1 MIDSHCHLNLAPLG
15 SNLTEVLR
23 KAKQNGVKRIMV
35 PGITP
40 ASWKVLSSFNSQPYC
55 DILPIDTAIGLHPY
69 FLPKERDEIPPL
81 LKQFEEAVAGGV
93 VNTKESLSV
102 AEGALPNSQGFLAV
116 AQGCDPEA
124 QGCSS
129 NAQGCPLV
137 AQGCSSSAQGCSS
150 SAQGCLSNAHGC
162 PPVAQGCLSSAQ
174 GCLSSAKGC
183 LSAIGETG
191 LDGHIPVDMNVQKQ
205 VLHAHLD
212 IADSFGLPVILHH
225 RKSHHLLFE
234 ALKASAFEGRGVI
247 HAFSGSTDVAKRYID
262 RGFCLGIGG
271 TITYERAKK
280 TKDTVTYLLRHHPES
295 ILLETDA
302 PDMPMS
308 GRQGQPNMP
317 HYLTDVVAALSGLS
331 EIEPNEIKTIT
342 SANYARLFKPFL
354 F

>member
-15 SNLTEVLR
+15 SNLTEVLS
-23 KAKQNGVKRIMV
+23 KAKQNGVRRIMV

-40 ASWKVLSSFNSQPYC
+40 ASWKVLSGYNSQPYC

-69 FLPKERDEIPPL
+69 FLPKQRDEIPPL
-81 LKQFEEAVAGGV
+81 LKQFEEAVAGAV
-93 VNTKESLSV
+93 VNTKESLSLV
-102 AEGALPNSQGFLAV
+102 KGALPNSQ
-116 AQGCDPEA
+116 C
-124 QGCSS
+124 
-129 NAQGCPLV
+129 CP
-137 AQGCSSSAQGCSS
+137 SI
-150 SAQGCLSNAHGC
+150 AQGCLF
-162 PPVAQGCLSSAQ
+162 
-174 GCLSSAKGC
+174 SAKGC
-183 LSAIGETG
+183 FSAIGETG

-205 VLHAHLD
+205 ALHAHLD

-225 RKSHHLLFE
+225 RKSHHLLLE
-234 ALKASAFEGRGVI
+234 ALKASSFEGRGVI
-247 HAFSGSTDVAKRYID
+247 HAFSGNTDVAKRYID

-280 TKDTVTYLLRHHPES
+280 TRDTVTYLLRHHPEH

-317 HYLTDVVAALSGLS
+317 HYLKDVVAALSGLS
-331 EIEPNEIKTIT
+331 DIEPDEINAIT
-342 SANYARLFKPFL
+342 SANYARLFKPCL

>member
-40 ASWKVLSSFNSQPYC
+40 ASWNVLSSYNSQPYC

-81 LKQFEEAVAGGV
+81 LKQFEDAVADAV
-93 VNTKESLSV
+93 ANTKESLSLV
-102 AEGALPNSQGFLAV
+102 KGALPNAQGFLSV
-116 AQGCDPEA
+116 AQGCAPEA

-129 NAQGCPLV
+129 NAQGC
-137 AQGCSSSAQGCSS
+137 
-150 SAQGCLSNAHGC
+150 
-162 PPVAQGCLSSAQ
+162 LSSAQ
-174 GCLSSAKGC
+174 GCFSSAQGC
-183 LSAIGETG
+183 FSAIGETG
-191 LDGHIPVDMNVQKQ
+191 LDGHIPVDMNVQQQ

-225 RKSHHLLFE
+225 RKSHHLLLE
-234 ALKASAFEGRGVI
+234 ALKASSFEGRGVI
-247 HAFSGSTDVAKRYID
+247 HAFSGSKDVAKRYID

-271 TITYERAKK
+271 TVTYERAKK
-280 TKDTVTYLLRHHPES
+280 TRDTVTYLLWHHPES

-317 HYLTDVVAALSGLS
+317 HYLTDVVAALSALS
-331 EIEPNEIKTIT
+331 DIEPNEINAIT
-342 SANYARLFKPFL
+342 SANYARLFKPSL

>member
-15 SNLTEVLR
+15 SNVTEVLQQ
-23 KAKQNGVKRIMV
+23 AKQNGVKRIMV

-40 ASWKVLSSFNSQPYC
+40 ASWNVLSSYNSQPYC

-69 FLPKERDEIPPL
+69 FLPKELDEIPPL
-81 LKQFEEAVAGGV
+81 LKQFEEAVAGAV
-93 VNTKESLSV
+93 VNIKESLSLV
-102 AEGALPNSQGFLAV
+102 KGALPNAQGFLAV
-116 AQGCDPEA
+116 AQGCAPE
-124 QGCSS
+124 
-129 NAQGCPLV
+129 
-137 AQGCSSSAQGCSS
+137 
-150 SAQGCLSNAHGC
+150 AQGCLSN
-162 PPVAQGCLSSAQ
+162 AQGCLSSAQ
-174 GCLSSAKGC
+174 GCLSSAQGC
-183 LSAIGETG
+183 FSAIGETG

-225 RKSHHLLFE
+225 RKSHHLLLE
-234 ALKASAFEGRGVI
+234 ALKASSFEGRGVI
-247 HAFSGSTDVAKRYID
+247 HAFSGSKDVAKRYID

-271 TITYERAKK
+271 TVTYERAKK
-280 TKDTVTYLLRHHPES
+280 TRDTVTYLLRHHPES

-317 HYLTDVVAALSGLS
+317 HYLKDVVAALSALS
-331 EIEPNEIKTIT
+331 DIEPNEINAIT
-342 SANYARLFKPFL
+342 SANYVRLFKPSL

>member
-1 MIDSHCHLNLAPLG
+1 LAPLG

-81 LKQFEEAVAGGV
+81 LKQFEEAVAGAV

-116 AQGCDPEA
+116 AQGC
-124 QGCSS
+124 
-129 NAQGCPLV
+129 
-137 AQGCSSSAQGCSS
+137 SSSAQ
-150 SAQGCLSNAHGC
+150 GC

-183 LSAIGETG
+183 FSAIGETG

-212 IADSFGLPVILHH
+212 IANSFGLPVILHH

-234 ALKASAFEGRGVI
+234 ALKASSFEGRGVI

-280 TKDTVTYLLRHHPES
+280 TKDTVTYLLRNHPES

-342 SANYARLFKPFL
+342 SANYARLFKPSL

>member
-81 LKQFEEAVAGGV
+81 LKQFEEAVAGAV

-116 AQGCDPEA
+116 AQGC
-124 QGCSS
+124 
-129 NAQGCPLV
+129 
-137 AQGCSSSAQGCSS
+137 SSSAQ
-150 SAQGCLSNAHGC
+150 GC

-183 LSAIGETG
+183 FSAIGETG

-212 IADSFGLPVILHH
+212 IANSFGLPVILHH

-234 ALKASAFEGRGVI
+234 ALKASSFEGRGVI

-280 TKDTVTYLLRHHPES
+280 TKDTVTYLLRNHPES

-342 SANYARLFKPFL
+342 SANYARLFKPSL

>member
-69 FLPKERDEIPPL
+69 FLPKERDEISPL
-81 LKQFEEAVAGGV
+81 LKQFEEAVAGAV

-124 QGCSS
+124 QGC
-129 NAQGCPLV
+129 
-137 AQGCSSSAQGCSS
+137 
-150 SAQGCLSNAHGC
+150 LSN
-162 PPVAQGCLSSAQ
+162 AQGCLSSAQ
-174 GCLSSAKGC
+174 GCFC
-183 LSAIGETG
+183 AIGETG

-234 ALKASAFEGRGVI
+234 ALKASSFEGRGVI

-280 TKDTVTYLLRHHPES
+280 TKDTVTYLLRNHPES

-317 HYLTDVVAALSGLS
+317 HYLKDVVAALSGLS
-331 EIEPNEIKTIT
+331 DIEPDEINAIT
-342 SANYARLFKPFL
+342 SANYARLFKPSL

>member
-81 LKQFEEAVAGGV
+81 LKQFEEAVAGAV

-124 QGCSS
+124 QGC
-129 NAQGCPLV
+129 
-137 AQGCSSSAQGCSS
+137 
-150 SAQGCLSNAHGC
+150 LSN
-162 PPVAQGCLSSAQ
+162 AQ

-183 LSAIGETG
+183 FCAIGETG

-234 ALKASAFEGRGVI
+234 ALKASSFEGRGVI

-280 TKDTVTYLLRHHPES
+280 TKDTVTYLLRNHPES

-342 SANYARLFKPFL
+342 SANYARLFKPSL

>member
-1 MIDSHCHLNLAPLG
+1 MIDSHCHLNLTPLG
-15 SNLTEVLR
+15 SNLTEVLQQ
-23 KAKQNGVKRIMV
+23 AKQNGVRRIMV

-40 ASWKVLSSFNSQPYC
+40 ASWKVLSSYNSQPYC
-55 DILPIDTAIGLHPY
+55 DMLPIDTAIGLHPY

-81 LKQFEEAVAGGV
+81 LKQFEEAVAGAV

-102 AEGALPNSQGFLAV
+102 GEGALPNAK
-116 AQGCDPEA
+116 
-124 QGCSS
+124 GCSS
-129 NAQGCPLV
+129 NAQGFF
-137 AQGCSSSAQGCSS
+137 
-150 SAQGCLSNAHGC
+150 
-162 PPVAQGCLSSAQ
+162 
-174 GCLSSAKGC
+174 
-183 LSAIGETG
+183 SAIGETG

-225 RKSHHLLFE
+225 RKSHHLLLE
-234 ALKASAFEGRGVI
+234 ALKASSFKGRGVV

-262 RGFCLGIGG
+262 KGFCLGIGG

-280 TKDTVTYLLRHHPES
+280 TRDTVTYLLRHHPES

-317 HYLTDVVAALSGLS
+317 HYLKDVVAALSGLS
-331 EIEPNEIKTIT
+331 DIEPDEIKTIT
-342 SANYARLFKPFL
+342 SANYARLFKPSL
-354 F
+354 FQTI

>member
-81 LKQFEEAVAGGV
+81 LKQFEEAVAGAV

-129 NAQGCPLV
+129 NAQGCL
-137 AQGCSSSAQGCSS
+137 
-150 SAQGCLSNAHGC
+150 
-162 PPVAQGCLSSAQ
+162 
-174 GCLSSAKGC
+174 
-183 LSAIGETG
+183 
-191 LDGHIPVDMNVQKQ
+191 
-205 VLHAHLD
+205 
-212 IADSFGLPVILHH
+212 
-225 RKSHHLLFE
+225 
-234 ALKASAFEGRGVI
+234 
-247 HAFSGSTDVAKRYID
+247 
-262 RGFCLGIGG
+262 
-271 TITYERAKK
+271 
-280 TKDTVTYLLRHHPES
+280 
-295 ILLETDA
+295 
-302 PDMPMS
+302 
-308 GRQGQPNMP
+308 
-317 HYLTDVVAALSGLS
+317 
-331 EIEPNEIKTIT
+331 
-342 SANYARLFKPFL
+342 
-354 F
+354 

>member
-81 LKQFEEAVAGGV
+81 LKQFEEAVAGAV

-124 QGCSS
+124 QGC
-129 NAQGCPLV
+129 
-137 AQGCSSSAQGCSS
+137 
-150 SAQGCLSNAHGC
+150 LSN
-162 PPVAQGCLSSAQ
+162 AQGCLSSAQ
-174 GCLSSAKGC
+174 GCFC
-183 LSAIGETG
+183 AIGETG

-234 ALKASAFEGRGVI
+234 ALKASSFEGRGVI

-280 TKDTVTYLLRHHPES
+280 TKDTVTYLLRNHPES

-317 HYLTDVVAALSGLS
+317 HYLKDVVAALSGLS
-331 EIEPNEIKTIT
+331 DIEPDEINAIT
-342 SANYARLFKPFL
+342 SANYARLFKPCL

>member
-81 LKQFEEAVAGGV
+81 LKQFEEAVAGAV

-116 AQGCDPEA
+116 AQGC
-124 QGCSS
+124 
-129 NAQGCPLV
+129 
-137 AQGCSSSAQGCSS
+137 SSSAQ
-150 SAQGCLSNAHGC
+150 GC

-183 LSAIGETG
+183 FSAIGETG

-212 IADSFGLPVILHH
+212 IANSFGLPVILHH
-225 RKSHHLLFE
+225 RRSHHLLFE
-234 ALKASAFEGRGVI
+234 ALKASSFEGRGVI

-280 TKDTVTYLLRHHPES
+280 TKDTVTYLLRNHPES

-342 SANYARLFKPFL
+342 SANYARLFKPSL

>member
-55 DILPIDTAIGLHPY
+55 DILPIDNAIGLHPY

-81 LKQFEEAVAGGV
+81 LKQFEEAVAGAV

-102 AEGALPNSQGFLAV
+102 AEGALPNSQGSLAV

-129 NAQGCPLV
+129 N
-137 AQGCSSSAQGCSS
+137 
-150 SAQGCLSNAHGC
+150 AQGCLSNAHGC

-183 LSAIGETG
+183 FCAIGETG

-234 ALKASAFEGRGVI
+234 ALKASSFEGRGVI
-247 HAFSGSTDVAKRYID
+247 HAFSGSTDVAKRYIG

>member
-23 KAKQNGVKRIMV
+23 QAKQNGVKRIMV

-40 ASWKVLSSFNSQPYC
+40 ESWKVLSSFNSQPFC

-69 FLPKERDEIPPL
+69 FLPKQRDEISPL
-81 LKQFEEAVAGGV
+81 LKQFEEAVAGAV
-93 VNTKESLSV
+93 VNTKESLSLV
-102 AEGALPNSQGFLAV
+102 KGALPNAQGFLAV
-116 AQGCDPEA
+116 AQGCAPE
-124 QGCSS
+124 
-129 NAQGCPLV
+129 
-137 AQGCSSSAQGCSS
+137 
-150 SAQGCLSNAHGC
+150 AQGCLSN
-162 PPVAQGCLSSAQ
+162 AQGCLSSAQ
-174 GCLSSAKGC
+174 GCF
-183 LSAIGETG
+183 SAIGETG

-225 RKSHHLLFE
+225 RKSHHLLLE
-234 ALKASAFEGRGVI
+234 ALKASSFEGRGVI
-247 HAFSGSTDVAKRYID
+247 HAFSGSKDVAKRYID

-280 TKDTVTYLLRHHPES
+280 TRDTVTYLLRHHPES

-317 HYLTDVVAALSGLS
+317 HYLKDVVAALSGLS
-331 EIEPNEIKTIT
+331 DIEPDEINAIT
-342 SANYARLFKPFL
+342 SANYAHLFKPSL

>member
-69 FLPKERDEIPPL
+69 FLPKERDEISPL
-81 LKQFEEAVAGGV
+81 LKQFEEAVAGAV

-124 QGCSS
+124 QGC
-129 NAQGCPLV
+129 
-137 AQGCSSSAQGCSS
+137 
-150 SAQGCLSNAHGC
+150 LSN
-162 PPVAQGCLSSAQ
+162 AQGCLSSAQ
-174 GCLSSAKGC
+174 GCFC
-183 LSAIGETG
+183 AIGETG

-234 ALKASAFEGRGVI
+234 ALKASSFEGRGVI

-280 TKDTVTYLLRHHPES
+280 TKDTVTYLLRHHPEH

-317 HYLTDVVAALSGLS
+317 HYLKDVVAALSGLS
-331 EIEPNEIKTIT
+331 DIEPDEINAIT
-342 SANYARLFKPFL
+342 SANYARLFKPCL

>member
-15 SNLTEVLR
+15 SNVTEVLQQ
-23 KAKQNGVKRIMV
+23 AKQNGVKRIMV

-40 ASWKVLSSFNSQPYC
+40 ASWNVLSSYNSQPYC

-69 FLPKERDEIPPL
+69 FLPKELDEIPPL
-81 LKQFEEAVAGGV
+81 LKQFEEAVAGAV
-93 VNTKESLSV
+93 VNIKESLSLV
-102 AEGALPNSQGFLAV
+102 KGALPNAQGFLAV
-116 AQGCDPEA
+116 AQGCAPE
-124 QGCSS
+124 
-129 NAQGCPLV
+129 
-137 AQGCSSSAQGCSS
+137 
-150 SAQGCLSNAHGC
+150 AQGCLSN
-162 PPVAQGCLSSAQ
+162 AQGCLSSAQ
-174 GCLSSAKGC
+174 GCLSSAQGC
-183 LSAIGETG
+183 FSAIGETG

-234 ALKASAFEGRGVI
+234 ALKASSFEGRGVI

-280 TKDTVTYLLRHHPES
+280 TKDTVTYLLRNHPES

-342 SANYARLFKPFL
+342 SANYARLFKPSL

>member
-81 LKQFEEAVAGGV
+81 LKQFEEAVAGAV

-116 AQGCDPEA
+116 AQGC
-124 QGCSS
+124 
-129 NAQGCPLV
+129 
-137 AQGCSSSAQGCSS
+137 SSSAQ
-150 SAQGCLSNAHGC
+150 GC

-183 LSAIGETG
+183 FSAIGETG

-234 ALKASAFEGRGVI
+234 ALKASSFEGRGVI

-280 TKDTVTYLLRHHPES
+280 TKDTVTYLLRNHPES

-342 SANYARLFKPFL
+342 SANYARLFKPSL

>member
-15 SNLTEVLR
+15 SNLTEMLR
-23 KAKQNGVKRIMV
+23 QAQQNGVRRIMV

-40 ASWKVLSSFNSQPYC
+40 ASWKVLSSYNSQPYC

-69 FLPKERDEIPPL
+69 FLTKERDEIPPL
-81 LKQFEEAVAGGV
+81 LKRFEDAVADAV
-93 VNTKESLSV
+93 VNAKESLSV
-102 AEGALPNSQGFLAV
+102 AEGASPNAQGFL
-116 AQGCDPEA
+116 
-124 QGCSS
+124 S
-129 NAQGCPLV
+129 V
-137 AQGCSSSAQGCSS
+137 AQGCSSS
-150 SAQGCLSNAHGC
+150 
-162 PPVAQGCLSSAQ
+162 AQGCLSSAQ
-174 GCLSSAKGC
+174 GCLSSAQGC
-183 LSAIGETG
+183 FSAIGETG

-225 RKSHHLLFE
+225 RKSHHLLLE
-234 ALKASAFEGRGVI
+234 ALKASSFEGRGVV

-271 TITYERAKK
+271 TITYQRAKK
-280 TKDTVTYLLRHHPES
+280 TRDTVAYLLRHHPES

-317 HYLTDVVAALSGLS
+317 HYLKDVVAALSGLS
-331 EIEPNEIKTIT
+331 DIEPNEINAIT
-342 SANYARLFKPFL
+342 SANYARLFKPSL

>member
-1 MIDSHCHLNLAPLG
+1 MIDSHCHLNLAPLE

-40 ASWKVLSSFNSQPYC
+40 ASWKVLSSYNSQPFC

-69 FLPKERDEIPPL
+69 FLPKQRDEIPPL
-81 LKQFEEAVAGGV
+81 LKQFEEAVAGAV

-102 AEGALPNSQGFLAV
+102 GEGALPN
-116 AQGCDPEA
+116 AQGCSSNA
-124 QGCSS
+124 KGCSS
-129 NAQGCPLV
+129 NAQGCAPV
-137 AQGCSSSAQGCSS
+137 AQGCSS
-150 SAQGCLSNAHGC
+150 N
-162 PPVAQGCLSSAQ
+162 
-174 GCLSSAKGC
+174 AKGFF
-183 LSAIGETG
+183 SAIGETG

-205 VLHAHLD
+205 VLHAHLN

-225 RKSHHLLFE
+225 RKSHHLLLE
-234 ALKASAFEGRGVI
+234 ALKASSFKGRGVV
-247 HAFSGSTDVAKRYID
+247 HAFSGSIDVAKRYID

-280 TKDTVTYLLRHHPES
+280 TRDTVTYLLRHHPEH

-331 EIEPNEIKTIT
+331 GIEPDEIKTIT
-342 SANYARLFKPFL
+342 SANYARLFKPSL
-354 F
+354 FQTI

>member
-129 NAQGCPLV
+129 NAQGCP
-137 AQGCSSSAQGCSS
+137 
-150 SAQGCLSNAHGC
+150 
-162 PPVAQGCLSSAQ
+162 PVAQGCLSSAQ

-280 TKDTVTYLLRHHPES
+280 TKDTVTYLLRHHPVS

>member
-81 LKQFEEAVAGGV
+81 LKQFEEAVAGAV
-93 VNTKESLSV
+93 VNTKESLSLV
-102 AEGALPNSQGFLAV
+102 KGALPNAQGFLAV
-116 AQGCDPEA
+116 AQGCAPE
-124 QGCSS
+124 
-129 NAQGCPLV
+129 
-137 AQGCSSSAQGCSS
+137 
-150 SAQGCLSNAHGC
+150 AQGCLSN
-162 PPVAQGCLSSAQ
+162 AQGCLSSAQ
-174 GCLSSAKGC
+174 GCLSSAQGC
-183 LSAIGETG
+183 FSAIGETG

-212 IADSFGLPVILHH
+212 IANSFGLPVILHH

-234 ALKASAFEGRGVI
+234 ALKASSFEGRGVI

-280 TKDTVTYLLRHHPES
+280 TKDTVTYLLRNHPES

-342 SANYARLFKPFL
+342 SANYARLFKPSL

>member
-129 NAQGCPLV
+129 NAQ
-137 AQGCSSSAQGCSS
+137 
-150 SAQGCLSNAHGC
+150 GC